1 MVCIKLV
8 SISIQTEIL
17 INDAFKTLQGI
28 HMQTD
33 IHCPVYLVDDDE
45 AIIDSICFLMEG
57 FGYQLTS
64 FNSGDAFLAQVDLSL
79 AGCVILDARMPGLSG
94 PEVQQLL
101 NEAKSPLS
109 IIFLTGHGDVP
120 MAVDAFKQGAFDFFQ
135 KPVQGKVL
143 AQSIEKGLQYS
154 VKQHWK
160 MHNLALI
167 DALSEREHQIFKLV
181 IAGKTNKQ
189 MSNELCVAVRT
200 IEVHR
205 SKLMEK
211 LGVQNIAELMKL
223 APLV

>member
-1 MVCIKLV
+1 MLND
-8 SISIQTEIL
+8 
-17 INDAFKTLQGI
+17 ING
-28 HMQTD
+28 
-33 IHCPVYLVDDDE
+33 PVYLVDDDE
-45 AIIDSICFLMEG
+45 AIIDSITFLMEG
-57 FGYQLTS
+57 YGYKLIS
-64 FNSGDAFLAQVDLSL
+64 FNSGDLFLSSVDLAT

-101 NEAKSPLS
+101 TEANSPLAV
-109 IIFLTGHGDVP
+109 IFLTGHGDVP

-143 AQSIEKGLQYS
+143 SNSIEKGLLYS
-154 VKQHWK
+154 IRQHWK
-160 MHNLALI
+160 MHHLALI
-167 DALSEREHQIFKLV
+167 DGLSEREKQIFKLV
-181 IAGKTNKQ
+181 FAGNTNKQ

-205 SKLMEK
+205 SKLMDK

>member
-1 MVCIKLV
+1 M
-8 SISIQTEIL
+8 
-17 INDAFKTLQGI
+17 G
-28 HMQTD
+28 
-33 IHCPVYLVDDDE
+33 PVYLVDDDD
-45 AIIDSICFLMEG
+45 AIIDSITFLMDG
-57 FGYQLTS
+57 FGYQIES
-64 FNSGDAFLAQVDLSL
+64 FNSGDRFLANVDLSL

-101 NEAKSPLS
+101 IEAKSPLS

-143 AQSIEKGLQYS
+143 SQSIEKGLQYS
-154 VKQHWK
+154 TRQHWK

-181 IAGKTNKQ
+181 IAGNTNKQ

-205 SKLMEK
+205 SKLMDK

>member
-1 MVCIKLV
+1 
-8 SISIQTEIL
+8 
-17 INDAFKTLQGI
+17 
-28 HMQTD
+28 MQTD

-64 FNSGDAFLAQVDLSL
+64 FNSGDAFLDQVDLSL

-143 AQSIEKGLQYS
+143 AQSIEKGMQYS

-167 DALSEREHQIFKLV
+167 DGLSERENQIFKLV
-181 IAGKTNKQ
+181 IAGNTNKQ

>member
-1 MVCIKLV
+1 
-8 SISIQTEIL
+8 
-17 INDAFKTLQGI
+17 
-28 HMQTD
+28 MQTD

-64 FNSGDAFLAQVDLSL
+64 FNSGDVFLAQVDLSL

-167 DALSEREHQIFKLV
+167 DGLSERENQIFKLV
-181 IAGKTNKQ
+181 IAGNTNKQ

>member
-1 MVCIKLV
+1 
-8 SISIQTEIL
+8 
-17 INDAFKTLQGI
+17 
-28 HMQTD
+28 MQTD

-64 FNSGDAFLAQVDLSL
+64 FNSGDAFLDQVDLSL

-160 MHNLALI
+160 MHHLALI
-167 DALSEREHQIFKLV
+167 DGLSERENQIFKLV
-181 IAGKTNKQ
+181 IAGNTNKQ

>member
-1 MVCIKLV
+1 M
-8 SISIQTEIL
+8 
-17 INDAFKTLQGI
+17 G
-28 HMQTD
+28 
-33 IHCPVYLVDDDE
+33 PVYLVDDDD
-45 AIIDSICFLMEG
+45 AIIDSITFLMDG
-57 FGYQLTS
+57 FGYQIES
-64 FNSGDAFLAQVDLSL
+64 FNSGDRFLANVDLSQ

-101 NEAKSPLS
+101 VEAKSPLS

-154 VKQHWK
+154 TRQHWK
-160 MHNLALI
+160 MDNLALI
-167 DALSEREHQIFKLV
+167 DSLSERENQIFKLV
-181 IAGKTNKQ
+181 IAGNTNKQ